1 MTTYLD
7 QPMPIDDHRRYELK
21 RRHVHTNSRTRLIIF
36 LQRLIKCI
44 CNKLSCTWR
53 LNEGEKLRQGI
64 IPMNSN
70 GNSNH
75 VKVLV
80 LGSGPAGLSA
90 ALYAARAELAS
101 VVLTGIQ
108 LGGQAALTYAI
119 ENYPGFPE
127 GVGGAQLG
135 ELFQKQAEH
144 FGAKVEFDTA
154 SEVDLSKRPFIVKAD
169 SGEYAADTIIVSTG
183 ADPNKL
189 KVPGEEELT
198 GRGVSYCA
206 TCDGWFFKDK
216 KVIIVGGGDSALE
229 EALFIT
235 RYASSVTVIH
245 RRAEFRASTL
255 LQKRAK
261 EHPKMNFI
269 MNTVVTEVIGT
280 EKVEA
285 VRLKNIQT
293 GDETIFETD
302 GVFIFIGHTPNTQM
316 FKGQLEMDNL
326 GYIKVDDKMQTS
338 KAGVFA
344 AGEAAD
350 FAFSSGRHLGGN
362 GCRGRHRGDS
372 LPRSRIRLGSRRMR
386 RRAFVVTITN
396 ESPFLCQSVL
406 SVEKVTNVL
415 FQRKTFG

>member
-1 MTTYLD
+1 M
-7 QPMPIDDHRRYELK
+7 
-21 RRHVHTNSRTRLIIF
+21 
-36 LQRLIKCI
+36 
-44 CNKLSCTWR
+44 
-53 LNEGEKLRQGI
+53 G
-64 IPMNSN
+64 SN

-90 ALYAARAELAS
+90 ALYAARAELAP

-108 LGGQAALTYAI
+108 LGGQAALTYTI

-144 FGAKVEFDTA
+144 FGAKVEFDSA
-154 SEVDLSKRPFIVKAD
+154 NEVDLSKRPFVVKTD
-169 SGEYAADTIIVSTG
+169 NGEYAADTIIVTTG
-183 ADPNKL
+183 ASPNKL
-189 KVPGEEELT
+189 QIPGEEELT

-229 EALFIT
+229 EGLFIT

-245 RRAEFRASTL
+245 RREEFRASPI

-269 MNTVVTEVIGT
+269 LNTVVTEVIGN

-285 VRLKNIQT
+285 VRLKNAKT
-293 GDETIFETD
+293 GEETIFETD

-316 FKGQLEMDNL
+316 FKGKLEMSGL
-326 GYIKVDDKMQTS
+326 GYITINDKMETS
-338 KAGVFA
+338 VPGVFA

-350 FAFSSGRHLGGN
+350 PHFRQ
-362 GCRGRHRGDS
+362 
-372 LPRSRIRLGSRRMR
+372 
-386 RRAFVVTITN
+386 VVTSAGMGAAAAIQATRFLEA
-396 ESPFLCQSVL
+396 ES
-406 SVEKVTNVL
+406 
-415 FQRKTFG
+415 G